1 MKPDTSIS
9 RALEDL
15 TTLAGFEPRKALE
28 QLCRA
33 LYRLDHASTVCT
45 FRPVET
51 TEGIRI
57 LDEFEVGSARSSVM
71 ARLKASVAGW
81 TPEFREMS
89 ATYRP
94 ALLRPLE
101 SRAFVEA
108 RSICTDELWQAS
120 TVYRQVLGPTRVIDQ
135 QRLLVY
141 HDGMCMGWI
150 GFVRHKGERRFTPSD
165 RRRLAPLVE
174 QTSALITAA
183 VRLSESSTPQEPADF
198 VLRPDGSVEFASA
211 RGETWRKVP
220 GFRRALRETIRQ
232 MDRGSGVVALPP
244 QAEARVVRLD
254 GEGRVRYLVNVRR
267 CRLVRAPA
275 TVHLTKA
282 QREVATLASSGAT
295 APEIAPVLGVSVH
308 TVRAHLKAVYRLLG
322 VSSRAELTRALDQ

>member
-1 MKPDTSIS
+1 MKPDTQVS

-15 TTLAGFEPRKALE
+15 STLGSFEPGKALE
-28 QLCRA
+28 QVCRV

-51 TEGIRI
+51 TEGIRV
-57 LDEFEVGSARSSVM
+57 LSEFEVGSARSAVM
-71 ARLKASVAGW
+71 ARLRTTAEGW

-94 ALLRPLE
+94 SLLRPLE

-108 RSICTDELWQAS
+108 RSICTDEEWQAS
-120 TVYRQVLGPTRVIDQ
+120 TVYREVLGPKRVIDQ

-150 GFVRHKGERRFTPSD
+150 GFVRHTGEPRFTPSD

-174 QTSALITAA
+174 QTSALVTAA
-183 VRLSESSTPQEPADF
+183 ARLSESATPQEPADF
-198 VLRPDGSVEFASA
+198 VLRPDGSEEFASA
-211 RGETWRKVP
+211 RGAVWRKIT
-220 GFRRALRETIRQ
+220 GFRRALREAIRQ

-267 CRLVRAPA
+267 CQLVRAPV
-275 TVHLTKA
+275 TMNLTKA
-282 QREVATLASSGAT
+282 QREVAALASSGAT

-308 TVRAHLKAVYRLLG
+308 TVRAHLKAIYRLLG
-322 VSSRAELTRALDQ
+322 VSSRAELTRALDH